1 MSNVSEQEKG
11 KPPRDGE
18 PDVIPPPATV
28 WEAIDD
34 IMSDVPDEVLN
45 RLPADGAERHDHY
58 LRGTHAEAL
67 REQ

>member
-11 KPPRDGE
+11 DTHRDGE
-18 PDVIPPPATV
+18 PDVSPSPATV

-34 IMSDVPDEVLN
+34 IMSGVPDEVLK

-58 LRGTHAEAL
+58 LRGTHAEAP